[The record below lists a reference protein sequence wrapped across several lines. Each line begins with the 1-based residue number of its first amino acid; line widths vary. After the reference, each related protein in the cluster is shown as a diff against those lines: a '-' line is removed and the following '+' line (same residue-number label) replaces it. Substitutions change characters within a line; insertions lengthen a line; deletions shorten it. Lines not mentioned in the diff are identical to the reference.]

1 MSNEVKHDVPDGLVR
16 KMTTRW
22 KLNGPDFDDVDS
34 SNQTPTPT
42 NRSRGL
48 KRRKTIPQLQNNFFK
63 EILCRTQGG
72 ELEVAGFT
80 VKQEREG
87 GPSQTSTIMTVQVLA
102 TDHSHVNLIIK
113 SIKSSQEA
121 KVRR

>member
-1 MSNEVKHDVPDGLVR
+1 MSNEVKHNVPDGLVR

-22 KLNGPDFDDVDS
+22 KLNEPDINDVDS

-42 NRSRGL
+42 NSSRGL

-72 ELEVAGFT
+72 EPEVAGFT
-80 VKQEREG
+80 VKQEHEG
-87 GPSQTSTIMTVQVLA
+87 SPSQTSTTMTVDVLA
-102 TDHSHVNLIIK
+102 TDHSHVNFILK
-113 SIKSSQEA
+113 SIKSSPEA